1 METFLSV
8 CMGIGL
14 SAACGFRVFVPPL
27 LLSIAGMTGHL
38 HFSHGFAWIATWPA
52 LIAFASATVLEI
64 AAYYIPW
71 LDNLL
76 DSIATPAAVTAG
88 ILVTSSLITGMDP
101 YMKWILAVIAGGGV
115 AGLVQGTTVV
125 ARAISTGTTGG
136 MANPLVST
144 AEAGG
149 SFTLAFLAILVPVL
163 AVVLVL
169 LFGILVVQLV
179 RRKKPKA
186 APGCGILLL

>member
-1 METFLSV
+1 
-8 CMGIGL
+8 MGIGL

-27 LLSIAGMTGHL
+27 LLSIAGMTGHI
-38 HFSHGFAWIATWPA
+38 HFSAGFAWIATWPA
-52 LIAFASATVLEI
+52 LTAFASATILEI

-76 DSIATPAAVTAG
+76 DSIATPAAAIAG

-101 YMKWILAVIAGGGV
+101 YMKWILAVVAGGGA

-125 ARAISTGTTGG
+125 ARALSTGTTGG
-136 MANPLVST
+136 AANPLVST

-149 SFTLAFLAILVPVL
+149 SFTLSILAILVPLVAL
-163 AVVLVL
+163 GMVL
-169 LFGILVVQLV
+169 LLGILMVHLV
-179 RRKKPKA
+179 RRKPKPA
-186 APGCGILLL
+186 